1 MSKNKVVTLDMIR
14 NQKNFLNETEAMYQM
29 MKSDFR
35 TYSRT
40 RGVNPNI
47 GKYLQDIMSL
57 RIRMELYKETS
68 PSYHS
73 TPEYQRLRKS
83 LIEVIHRWT
92 TRFNRNRVIY
102 NNNFTNIRDKRE
114 FENIIKTLDGERFKD
129 SNINNLNKL
138 KNRLERIKDSIPMS
152 KKKEYK
158 GLVNRLR
165 HKIMRTIKN
174 NKN

>member
-1 MSKNKVVTLDMIR
+1 MSKNNNVTSEKIR
-14 NQKNFLNETEAMYQM
+14 NQKNFLNETKKMFKL
-29 MKSDFR
+29 MKSDFIR
-35 TYSRT
+35 SYRSKNDT
-40 RGVNPNI
+40 NI
-47 GKYLQDIMSL
+47 LKYVQDIMSL
-57 RIRMELYKETS
+57 RIRMEIYKATS
-68 PSYHS
+68 SSYHS
-73 TPEYQRLRKS
+73 TPEYKRLKKS
-83 LIEVIHRWT
+83 LIAVIERWT
-92 TRFNRNRVIY
+92 TEFSRNRVIY

-114 FENIIKTLDGERFKD
+114 FEKIIKTLDGERFKD

-158 GLVNRLR
+158 SLVIRLR